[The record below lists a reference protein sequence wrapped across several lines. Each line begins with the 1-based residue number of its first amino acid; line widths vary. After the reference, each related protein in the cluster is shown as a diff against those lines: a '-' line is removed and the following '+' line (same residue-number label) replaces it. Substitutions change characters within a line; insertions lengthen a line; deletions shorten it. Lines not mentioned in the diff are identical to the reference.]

1 MKPPR
6 SILDKNFRYVPSHN
20 TDVKKT
26 IERVKAEQ
34 AEKKKQ
40 EKVLNRIISLRSR

>member
-6 SILDKNFRYVPSHN
+6 SILDKSFPYVPAHK
-20 TDVKKT
+20 TDVRAT
-26 IERVKAEQ
+26 LERVKREQ